1 MYIDTN
7 EAVKRIRTALKRR
20 TGTSWSVTRGKGT
33 GYCWLKVAAP
43 PSRRVGHDR
52 NPAWNCWDMESTEP
66 PYFERP
72 KIDSDLVSHTSNAD
86 AQILADI
93 FGRPRHHCQPMSISP
108 DEHEWAV
115 FVVEGA

>member
-1 MYIDTN
+1 MYIDTD
-7 EAVKRIRTALKRR
+7 EAVKRIRTALKHR
-20 TGTSWSVTRGKGT
+20 TGTTWSVTRGKGT

-52 NPAWNCWDMESTEP
+52 NPAWNCWDMESDEP

-72 KIDSDLVSHTSNAD
+72 KATGDLVAHTSNAD
-86 AQILADI
+86 AQILAGI
-93 FGRPRHHCQPMSISP
+93 FGKPRHHCQPMSISP

-115 FVVEGA
+115 LTAEN